1 MEKKCFMNFIAKG
14 AKIHNIRYVMYQQ
27 KKNWQHYYTS
37 DKVYKYIPCY
47 ISSSVPL
54 YVFCLHPSWHVPN
67 ERTNQGRNCFFIAG
81 QQTDRNTYY
90 FGGLLAVGFN
100 RGEDS
105 FLSVDR
111 QDGAK
116 QPGANTN
123 SLIEKKRSA
132 LKTGLY

>member
-1 MEKKCFMNFIAKG
+1 MLCINKR
-14 AKIHNIRYVMYQQ
+14 KIGSTITLQI
-27 KKNWQHYYTS
+27 
-37 DKVYKYIPCY
+37 KYISTSPATFLLRFPYMCSAS
-47 ISSSVPL
+47 IPL
-54 YVFCLHPSWHVPN
+54 DMCRMN

-123 SLIEKKRSA
+123 SLIEEKRRSA
-132 LKTGLY
+132 LKNGTTYTNCRF

>member
-1 MEKKCFMNFIAKG
+1 MAKLGDLLLRGIFSFKQTYFKNFLT
-14 AKIHNIRYVMYQQ
+14 YVILIPICDIN

-37 DKVYKYIPCY
+37 DQVHKYP
-47 ISSSVPL
+47 SLATFLLGSPM
-54 YVFCLHPSWHVPN
+54 FCLLPLDMC
-67 ERTNQGRNCFFIAG
+67 RTNQGRNCFFIAG

-123 SLIEKKRSA
+123 SLIKKKIC
-132 LKTGLY
+132 L